1 MTRTAFRSLRFQ
13 QWTFKD
19 EASPENKKM
28 ATTFD
33 LQWHQPKVTSIK
45 RADGVE
51 FIMHCVKYSWS
62 TFSSIAYLL
71 MNDKEISM
79 RLSIYPYTNYN
90 EVQLVSSCNP
100 LFTWKTSAH
109 TSFLRFVPLNV
120 STHYTIAGR
129 GSIVSLKAQ
138 IHCTWKSKW
147 NSGTDSQ
154 TTAPSLFQFTD
165 NVHNFSAWRRPSTS

>member
-1 MTRTAFRSLRFQ
+1 MTRTAFHSLRFQ
-13 QWTFKD
+13 QRTFKD
-19 EASPENKKM
+19 EASPENQKM

-33 LQWHQPKVTSIK
+33 LQWHQPK
-45 RADGVE
+45 
-51 FIMHCVKYSWS
+51 CVKYSWS

-79 RLSIYPYTNYN
+79 RLSIHPYTNYN
-90 EVQLVSSCNP
+90 EVQLVSSSNP

-109 TSFLRFVPLNV
+109 TSFLRSVPLNV

-165 NVHNFSAWRRPSTS
+165 NVHNFSA

>member
-1 MTRTAFRSLRFQ
+1 MTRTAFHSLRFQ

-62 TFSSIAYLL
+62 TFLSIAYLL

-109 TSFLRFVPLNV
+109 MSFLRFVPLNV

>member
-1 MTRTAFRSLRFQ
+1 MTRTAFYSLRFQ
-13 QWTFKD
+13 QRTFKD

-79 RLSIYPYTNYN
+79 RLSIHPYTNYN
-90 EVQLVSSCNP
+90 EVQLVSSSNP

-109 TSFLRFVPLNV
+109 TSFLRSAPQCFNALYYSRARKYCKSQSSN
-120 STHYTIAGR
+120 
-129 GSIVSLKAQ
+129 SLHLEIEMK
-138 IHCTWKSKW
+138 
-147 NSGTDSQ
+147 
-154 TTAPSLFQFTD
+154 
-165 NVHNFSAWRRPSTS
+165 